1 MSYDNPVIRFLNKLT
16 DLIFLNF
23 LFLVFSLPVVTMGAA
38 LSAMY
43 AVNLRSVREGDGYVA
58 KRFWKAFR
66 ESFWQATAAWLMVLL
81 CAGILFLDFRFWQA
95 SEAGMTAKG
104 MLLLSGG
111 IALILWMISLWV
123 FPVIAKMRDPLKVQ
137 ITNAA
142 KMAFAFF
149 LPHTAVC
156 MLLCAGAA
164 YLATISV
171 SFLMLMAIFGIAF
184 INWLCSFFIY
194 KGFAKVIKED
204 PIGDEDYL
212 YPQ

>member
-66 ESFWQATAAWLMVLL
+66 ESFWQATAAWLVFLAA
-81 CAGILFLDFRFWQA
+81 AGVLFLDFRFWMA
-95 SEAGMTAKG
+95 ADTGSMGKV

-111 IALILWMISLWV
+111 IGLILWMISLWV
-123 FPVIAKMRDPLKVQ
+123 FPVIAKMRNQWKAQ
-137 ITNAA
+137 IANAA
-142 KMAFAFF
+142 KMTFAFF
-149 LPHTAVC
+149 LPHTLMC
-156 MLLCAGAA
+156 MILCAGAA

-171 SFLMLMAIFGIAF
+171 SVLMLMVVFGVAF

-194 KGFAKVIKED
+194 KGFSKVIKED
-204 PIGDEDYL
+204 PIGEEDYL